1 MEKVCEE
8 LDRVLLELM
17 SSLEELSVLR
27 KRYGAAV
34 SEVGTLVT
42 LWQTCT
48 ESVNPLKFSWPQGYF
63 DMAKARYA
71 MGAQTVGAL
80 QYETVMSA
88 LVHVR
93 TSREIVSY
101 DEAVS

>member
-8 LDRVLLELM
+8 MDRVLLELM

-42 LWQTCT
+42 L
-48 ESVNPLKFSWPQGYF
+48 
-63 DMAKARYA
+63 
-71 MGAQTVGAL
+71 
-80 QYETVMSA
+80 
-88 LVHVR
+88 
-93 TSREIVSY
+93 
-101 DEAVS
+101 